1 VPDCSTDGFAESC
14 SHARRGSASRET
26 TRLEQDDAGP
36 AQPLHVEE
44 CEWKTRRLAG
54 AGRRAQDRDALD
66 GERGRDVIDHIIYG
80 ERRIQFGS
88 DIRRSSF
95 WLREY
100 ITLQHPMRGEGMAET
115 GKPESGNKLGSM
127 ALKIGIASA
136 IGFGAI
142 ATGLFVSRR
151 GRHLV
156 KEAWQGRE
164 RTRLEDRVLDLIWG
178 DPVLGR
184 RDIDVDELDAG
195 VVAIFGEVRTDQE
208 RRVALAI
215 ARDVKGIT
223 EVQDHLRVVPR
234 QSRRIGR
241 RPV

>member
-1 VPDCSTDGFAESC
+1 M
-14 SHARRGSASRET
+14 
-26 TRLEQDDAGP
+26 QD
-36 AQPLHVEE
+36 
-44 CEWKTRRLAG
+44 
-54 AGRRAQDRDALD
+54 
-66 GERGRDVIDHIIYG
+66 
-80 ERRIQFGS
+80 
-88 DIRRSSF
+88 
-95 WLREY
+95 
-100 ITLQHPMRGEGMAET
+100 T
-115 GKPESGNKLGSM
+115 GTPENSKKLGSL

-195 VVAIFGEVRTDQE
+195 VVALFGEVRTEQE
-208 RRVALAI
+208 RRVALAL
-215 ARDVKGIT
+215 ARDVKGIL
-223 EVQDHLRVVPR
+223 EVQDHLQVVPR
-234 QSRRIGR
+234 EGRRIGR

>member
-1 VPDCSTDGFAESC
+1 
-14 SHARRGSASRET
+14 
-26 TRLEQDDAGP
+26 
-36 AQPLHVEE
+36 
-44 CEWKTRRLAG
+44 
-54 AGRRAQDRDALD
+54 
-66 GERGRDVIDHIIYG
+66 
-80 ERRIQFGS
+80 
-88 DIRRSSF
+88 
-95 WLREY
+95 
-100 ITLQHPMRGEGMAET
+100 MAET
-115 GKPESGNKLGSM
+115 GQPENRKLGSI

-178 DPVLGR
+178 DPILGR
-184 RDIDVDELDAG
+184 REIDVDELDAG
-195 VVAIFGEVRTDQE
+195 VVAVFGEVRTDQE

-215 ARDVKGIT
+215 ARDVKGII

-234 QSRRIGR
+234 ESRRIGR
-241 RPV
+241 RRT

>member
-1 VPDCSTDGFAESC
+1 
-14 SHARRGSASRET
+14 
-26 TRLEQDDAGP
+26 
-36 AQPLHVEE
+36 
-44 CEWKTRRLAG
+44 
-54 AGRRAQDRDALD
+54 
-66 GERGRDVIDHIIYG
+66 
-80 ERRIQFGS
+80 
-88 DIRRSSF
+88 
-95 WLREY
+95 
-100 ITLQHPMRGEGMAET
+100 MRGVGMAET
-115 GKPESGNKLGSM
+115 GQPENRKLGSI

-178 DPVLGR
+178 DPILGR
-184 RDIDVDELDAG
+184 REIDVDELDAG
-195 VVAIFGEVRTDQE
+195 VVAVFGEVRTDQE

-215 ARDVKGIT
+215 ARDVKGII

-234 QSRRIGR
+234 ESRRIGR
-241 RPV
+241 RRT